1 MLVRALWR
9 SKGTVM
15 NKSKPSAGSTAH
27 AEKKS
32 RAPRA
37 AGHYHTGNEEIAKVS
52 QDEDR
57 RVPGSNP
64 TAGPVPNSKKAAT
77 RGFADHKSARGQA
90 YPESK
95 VDTSNHEKMR
105 SETDGTKY
113 MKAHGSKRTIA
124 NTSSFGGKRYEA

>member
-1 MLVRALWR
+1 MSNR
-9 SKGTVM
+9 TV
-15 NKSKPSAGSTAH
+15 PSAGSTAH
-27 AEKKS
+27 GEKKS

-37 AGHYHTGNEEIAKVS
+37 AGHYHAGNEEIAKVN
-52 QDEDR
+52 QGEDR
-57 RVPGSNP
+57 RAPGSNP
-64 TAGPVPNSKKAAT
+64 SAGPTPNAQKEST
-77 RGFADHKSARGQA
+77 QGFADAKRARGHA

-124 NTSSFGGKRYEA
+124 NTSSFGGRRYEV